1 MKTYYKFYS
10 ANQPYINDVFRD
22 SHLYMTNYIGM
33 QNRNDDSEG
42 IYWLDNSISE
52 YLRDQV
58 RSEKEKYMICCLTNK
73 MRNAHMWQ
81 EFANNGNGICIA
93 VRPQTT
99 DIIGSFK
106 AIYNI
111 NRPYITQKQFQN
123 LSPEEIAE
131 EILKY
136 KLSTFSD
143 ENETR
148 ILKRVTNGETHDFLS
163 VNIDRLYLGWSLSE
177 SKEQEFREYA
187 SNANVKIIKLRK
199 PIL

>member
-1 MKTYYKFYS
+1 MRTYYKFIS
-10 ANQPYINDVFRD
+10 ADKTYIEDVFLH

-33 QNRNDDSEG
+33 QNGNDDSEG

-52 YLRDQV
+52 YLRDKV

-93 VRPQTT
+93 VRPKVA
-99 DIIGSFK
+99 DIVSFR
-106 AIYNI
+106 AIYDN
-111 NRPYITQKQFQN
+111 NRPYISPKQFKN
-123 LSPEEIAE
+123 LPPEKIAE

-136 KLSTFSD
+136 KLSSFSN

-148 ILKRVTNGETHDFLS
+148 ILRSVSDGRISDFLS
-163 VNIDRLYLGWSLSE
+163 VYIDRLYLGWNLSE
-177 SKEQEFREYA
+177 SKEQEFRKYA
-187 SNANVKIIKLRK
+187 SDANVKVIKLRK
-199 PIL
+199 PVL